1 MTSEEFL
8 TSFFFS
14 FTAETMIELP
24 LFHVVQAYDLMELER
39 LKMIMSSR

>member
-8 TSFFFS
+8 TFFFS

-24 LFHVVQAYDLMELER
+24 LFHVVQAYNLMELER